1 MGVKRVR
8 AVHAARTHVPK
19 ASPNVLMTRSA
30 SADMAAIVA
39 LLVSQPTGPRLQEP
53 GAHNAL
59 SRTRE
64 AGMPV
69 TEEKASSRSRSD
81 CVGVVSTRPDL
92 SHAEAR
98 AVHGMIVIATN
109 AIGFDHDGFDHSEQ
123 PYHRSL
129 SGVNFTWLKDIPCE
143 VRGARPSPC

>member
-1 MGVKRVR
+1 MSTRTR
-8 AVHAARTHVPK
+8 EQACSLDARSRDVDERSVVPMFLLVNRREARGGRPHTCQK
-19 ASPNVLMTRSA
+19 LRPNVVMTRST

-98 AVHGMIVIATN
+98 ALHGL
-109 AIGFDHDGFDHSEQ
+109 IGFDYDGFDHSEQ
-123 PYHRSL
+123 PYH
-129 SGVNFTWLKDIPCE
+129 
-143 VRGARPSPC
+143 